1 MITSGE
7 RIITGPAR
15 TASLAAEPV
24 RSLLRQ
30 LLKDL
35 STLCRQ
41 ELALAKADLSGSL
54 CAARRSIVVLMAGG
68 AVLFGG
74 LLALLS
80 AAILALG
87 AIMPMWLAALGVGV
101 TVVIVGCVLLKVGQ
115 SGVGTVRLTPA
126 TSKESLR
133 RDKAVLVRSGP

>member
-7 RIITGPAR
+7 RIIAGPAR
-15 TASLAAEPV
+15 TASLASEPV

-41 ELALAKADLSGSL
+41 EMALAKADLSGSL
-54 CAARRSIVVLMAGG
+54 CAARRSIVVLMVGG

-87 AIMPMWLAALGVGV
+87 ALMPMWLAALAVGV
-101 TVVIVGCVLLKVGQ
+101 TVVILGCILLKVGQ
-115 SGVGTVRLTPA
+115 SGVGTVRLTAA